1 MKQLDVV
8 LWDWNG
14 TLLDDV
20 QVCVDCL
27 NRLMREFGYPQQYD
41 LAGYREVFGFPIQ
54 EYYARAGFDF
64 SKDSFETLAARYMEL
79 YLPAAERCGLVP
91 GAKQALAAFRAQGI
105 RQVILSAS
113 PIETLRR
120 QVAERGLTGSFSEL
134 LGLSDIYAKSKVQL
148 GLSWMQKAGIA
159 PENAVMLGD
168 SVHDAEVA
176 AALGV
181 RCILSAAGHQTRAA
195 LESTG
200 CPVADTPAGFPAL
213 AAQG

>member
-27 NRLMREFGYPQQYD
+27 NRLLGEFGYPQQYD

-64 SKDSFETLAARYMEL
+64 SKDSFAILAARYMEL
-79 YLPAAERCGLVP
+79 YLPAAEACGLVP
-91 GAKQALAAFRAQGI
+91 GANAALAAFRAQGVP
-105 RQVILSAS
+105 QVVLSAS
-113 PIETLRR
+113 PLDTLRR
-120 QVAERGLTGSFSEL
+120 QVAARGLTGSFSEL

-148 GLSWMQKAGIA
+148 GLDWMKTAGVDPA
-159 PENAVMLGD
+159 RAVMLGD
-168 SVHDAEVA
+168 SLHDAEVA
-176 AALGV
+176 EALGV
-181 RCILSAAGHQTRAA
+181 RCLLSAAGHQTRAA

-213 AAQG
+213 AAQS